1 MKKLL
6 FVLLGFLVV
15 GCEDFK
21 TRKYVV
27 VHHKNIYDTIST
39 NKYTFYYGDKVL
51 IAHEGGCF
59 TQVEYI
65 KAIE

>member
-6 FVLLGFLVV
+6 LIALAIMMV
-15 GCEDFK
+15 GCKDFE
-21 TRKYVV
+21 TRRYVV
-27 VHHKNIYDTIST
+27 VHHKDIYDTIST
-39 NKYTFYYGDKVL
+39 SKYTFYYGDKVL